1 MDSVR
6 LKVLKEPA
14 GSNCG
19 SQNDFTNKMLKN
31 SEEEPGEDPGEQQRR
46 EPQKRNTEGRVRVGP
61 LWRYALYTVPLIFYT
76 AGDLRGSAIPLH
88 LRGSLIGGLLSGF
101 RPDSLLDQ

>member
-31 SEEEPGEDPGEQQRR
+31 SEEEPGEEPGKEPAEEPGNSREGNHR
-46 EPQKRNTEGRVRVGP
+46 KEPQKGECELG
-61 LWRYALYTVPLIFYT
+61 LC
-76 AGDLRGSAIPLH
+76 
-88 LRGSLIGGLLSGF
+88 GGMHSPQFHSIL
-101 RPDSLLDQ
+101 